1 MFVETNVPPALVLML
16 HEGGWDEV
24 LMVAVG
30 LGVAY
35 LIILWSGRRKGD
47 EDAEDDDEFDDGDD
61 ADVGVPGNGQPS
73 RAEASTGTD
82 GPQDR
87 TGR

>member
-1 MFVETNVPPALVLML
+1 MVGSVPAPLLLLL

-35 LIILWSGRRKGD
+35 LVIMWTGRRSRQDND
-47 EDAEDDDEFDDGDD
+47 EDDEDGADENDGK
-61 ADVGVPGNGQPS
+61 S
-73 RAEASTGTD
+73 
-82 GPQDR
+82 
-87 TGR
+87 